1 MLIMRKS
8 LRLKPFLYLVMSA
21 AVLMLVLSSGALASK
36 QTLEVVSTKAA
47 PAGLDDAIWKKVK
60 PLQVPFEG
68 KEKFAGAKTSVDTK
82 AVYTDSDIYF
92 LFSWKD
98 EALSVTKGAWTYDG
112 AAWSHQAGDED
123 RISLLFEINRIN
135 NYATKGCAVLCH
147 VPAGAP
153 NAKDGKFGT
162 LTETEKGDLWHW
174 KAARSDPA
182 GYADDGYLTKISE
195 TKGGRKGD
203 AGKGGD
209 KRNEIEDK
217 SMPKYMLAPGKEL
230 AKNGILIAEDAVEI
244 TDYSIFKAGDV
255 LTYRMPVRA
264 EGSFADIAAVSRY
277 ADGTW
282 TVMLSRK
289 LATGNDDDVEFN
301 TKKKY
306 SFTMALFDD
315 SSDED
320 SYDSETLTLEFKR

>member
-1 MLIMRKS
+1 MRKS
-8 LRLKPFLYLVMSA
+8 LRLKRFLCVVTGVAMLTLSLVN
-21 AVLMLVLSSGALASK
+21 GALASK
-36 QTLEVVSTKAA
+36 QTLEAVASKAA
-47 PAGLDDAIWKKVK
+47 PTGLEDPLWEKIK
-60 PLQVPFEG
+60 PLQVPFDG

-82 AVYTDSDIYF
+82 AVYTETDVYF

-98 EALSVTKGAWTYDG
+98 EKMSVTKGAWTYDG
-112 AAWSHQAGDED
+112 TAWSHQKGDED

-135 NYATKGCAVLCH
+135 NFATKGCAVTCH
-147 VPAGAP
+147 VPAGAA
-153 NAKDGKFGT
+153 NAKEGKFGT
-162 LTETEKGDLWHW
+162 VSDTEKGDLWHW

-195 TKGGRKGD
+195 TKGGRMGD

-217 SMPKYMLAPGKEL
+217 SKPKFMLAPGKAL
-230 AKNGILIAEDAVEI
+230 GKNGILLAADAVEI
-244 TDYSIFKAGDV
+244 TDYSVFKAGDV
-255 LTYRMPVRA
+255 LTYRMPVTA

-289 LATGNDDDVEFN
+289 LATGNADDVEFN
-301 TKKKY
+301 TRRKY
-306 SFTMALFDD
+306 SFAMALFDD
-315 SSDED
+315 SSDQD

>member
-1 MLIMRKS
+1 MRKS
-8 LRLKPFLYLVMSA
+8 LRLKSFLCIVTGVA
-21 AVLMLVLSSGALASK
+21 MLTLSFVNGALASK
-36 QTLEVVSTKAA
+36 QTLEAVASKAA
-47 PAGLDDAIWKKVK
+47 PTGLEDPLWEKIK
-60 PLQVPFEG
+60 PLQVPFDG

-82 AVYTDSDIYF
+82 AVYTETDVYF

-98 EALSVTKGAWTYDG
+98 EKMSVTKGAWTYDG
-112 AAWSHQAGDED
+112 AAWSHQKGDED

-135 NYATKGCAVLCH
+135 NFATKGCAVTCH
-147 VPAGAP
+147 VPAGAA
-153 NAKDGKFGT
+153 NAKEGKFGT
-162 LTETEKGDLWHW
+162 GSDTEKGDLWHW

-195 TKGGRKGD
+195 TKGGRMGD

-217 SMPKYMLAPGKEL
+217 SKPKYMLAPGKAL
-230 AKNGILIAEDAVEI
+230 GKNGILLAADAVEI
-244 TDYSIFKAGDV
+244 TDYSVFKAGDV
-255 LTYRMPVRA
+255 LTYRLPVAA

-277 ADGTW
+277 ADGMW

-289 LATGNDDDVEFN
+289 LATGNADDVEFN
-301 TKKKY
+301 TRKKY
-306 SFTMALFDD
+306 SFAMALFDD
-315 SSDED
+315 SSDQD